1 MPHIFYCRF
10 LKAACDSQSSSVG
23 EIYHDEEE
31 IENEEDET
39 KHPTPVSLATPMDL
53 LVTPSYATK
62 DALISEEF
70 PVVKKQDARLNGWMT
85 TNEKVLFLI
94 LGINLTSQNYTCE
107 VSFTFLKSQWDLIYT
122 RTKS

>member
-1 MPHIFYCRF
+1 
-10 LKAACDSQSSSVG
+10 
-23 EIYHDEEE
+23 
-31 IENEEDET
+31 
-39 KHPTPVSLATPMDL
+39 MDL